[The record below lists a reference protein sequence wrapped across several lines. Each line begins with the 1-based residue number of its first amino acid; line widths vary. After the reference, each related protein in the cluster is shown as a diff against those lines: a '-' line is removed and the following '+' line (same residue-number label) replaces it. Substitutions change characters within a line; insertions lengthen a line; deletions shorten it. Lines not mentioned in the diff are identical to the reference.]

1 MKANRPRPNKGSIQE
16 ILEPGLVAEER
27 GKYAPAK
34 STSSCAI
41 IVLSNSLIQKG
52 KGMQEK
58 ESEIVNWIKELE
70 EKRGKLDLEIDELDQ
85 EIARIEWRIT
95 QLEEFKRK
103 IEEEV
108 IQIAQSEV
116 IVERAELEM
125 KTLAHLQGGR
135 KEYRGEVT
143 VDREFC
149 KSLVS
154 YLRSKLES
162 AREKPSLS

>member
-1 MKANRPRPNKGSIQE
+1 
-16 ILEPGLVAEER
+16 
-27 GKYAPAK
+27 
-34 STSSCAI
+34 
-41 IVLSNSLIQKG
+41 
-52 KGMQEK
+52 MQEK

-70 EKRGKLDLEIDELDQ
+70 EKRGKLDLQIDELDR
-85 EIARIEWRIT
+85 ETARIKWRIT

-103 IEEEV
+103 IEEGV

-125 KTLAHLQGGR
+125 KTLAHLQGERRER
-135 KEYRGEVT
+135 KGEIA

-162 AREKPSLS
+162 APEKPAPS

>member
-1 MKANRPRPNKGSIQE
+1 
-16 ILEPGLVAEER
+16 
-27 GKYAPAK
+27 
-34 STSSCAI
+34 
-41 IVLSNSLIQKG
+41 
-52 KGMQEK
+52 
-58 ESEIVNWIKELE
+58 
-70 EKRGKLDLEIDELDQ
+70 LDRET
-85 EIARIEWRIT
+85 ARIKWRIT

-125 KTLAHLQGGR
+125 KTLAHLQGERRER
-135 KEYRGEVT
+135 KGEIA

-149 KSLVS
+149 NALIN

-162 AREKPSLS
+162 AREKPPSS